1 MWSQADGVL
10 LGGVQAL
17 YSRVK
22 SQDEKIEAL
31 EADLIRANAAAE
43 TASEAARTARVR
55 AEEMEARMTRLE
67 KLLLDAAK

>member
-1 MWSQADGVL
+1 M

>member
-1 MWSQADGVL
+1 M

-17 YSRVK
+17 CSRVK

-43 TASEAARTARVR
+43 TAAEAARTARVR